1 MNPNVRKVLLDA
13 PSLMVNGRVRYGQLA
28 QCIAL
33 RPVAEGYNGNA
44 CTVRRSTDN
53 TSQDVGFLG
62 TELDNFSLMNFVGSE
77 NLLLRSEEMDNAI
90 WVKSGLTVTSNAAI
104 APDGTLTADLLSNV
118 SAESIYQQTTLP
130 AASGTVYTYSLYVKQ
145 ASLDWIRFIISDSAN
160 SANQLTLWFNPSTG
174 TLGTVSAGGTAT
186 LVTGNV
192 VAAANGFY
200 RIYLTGS
207 FVTSLVSF
215 QTNIVTANGGSTT
228 ATNSA
233 RYQWGAQVNLGTLQ
247 DYSRTVASPR
257 QGSQN
262 MLLCSEEFDNASWSK
277 TDTTVTANAIVAPD
291 GLTTADLLTEGSAGT
306 ATADTTFTASAS
318 GVAHTS
324 SVYMKAGTST
334 GWVRLSVYETAN
346 ATNIVNLWVN
356 MATGALGSTSVGGTG
371 ASGGGTTTTLLNGWY
386 RISLSFTIAAT
397 ALTMTTRSAASDS
410 STTRV
415 SGADRYQWGAQV
427 NQGSVA
433 AAYQKTVA
441 TTTEWGANQNLVT
454 YSEGA
459 VSTLDSSLVVTNAG
473 TTITGYANSIQFGD
487 NTVTRLAYKLYT
499 YKIGATYTISVIV
512 QMDDNNAPVVGLNNS
527 SGDFCLV
534 CASRVT
540 TSTPV
545 VTSLGGNVYRVS
557 SSLVTTNTPPS
568 WGVVKYTTQSSKG
581 FRITG
586 IQVNEGSVVQN
597 YIRTLDKAIDVG
609 NGYLTKIYDQ
619 SGNAR
624 DMSQATA
631 ANQPRIVFHG
641 TGEKI
646 NGKAAFTTDGSTQ
659 QLTSTAF
666 DLKQPFT
673 RCGALQFTTIPSVA
687 KGIFSDAAANGA
699 ILRGVATGLLR
710 MTTGT
715 TVDLYLKN
723 GIAAGDKAVTV
734 EVYNSTATMGSY
746 NGVVV
751 ATPVSSKLPDYPIS
765 QTRIGQ
771 DYNGYSNVVVGE
783 MIIFPQ
789 ALSHSDR
796 RTWEATAKQYWST
809 P

>member
-77 NLLLRSEEMDNAI
+77 NLLLRSEEFN
-90 WVKSGLTVTSNAAI
+90 SGSWLKLDTTITANAAI
-104 APDGTLTADLLSNV
+104 APDGTLTADLITEG
-118 SAESIYQQTTLP
+118 SALTAVTYQYLTLVAQKTYTTSIYLRRGNHDWVRFAISETSTGNQAIVWVNLATGVLGNSEIRGAGVTNLGSTITNVGNGWYRVTLT
-130 AASGTVYTYSLYVKQ
+130 AK
-145 ASLDWIRFIISDSAN
+145 
-160 SANQLTLWFNPSTG
+160 LTNPS
-174 TLGTVSAGGTAT
+174 AT
-186 LVTGNV
+186 YAVAS
-192 VAAANGFY
+192 AAANGS
-200 RIYLTGS
+200 LTDLS
-207 FVTSLVSF
+207 
-215 QTNIVTANGGSTT
+215 N
-228 ATNSA
+228 AT
-233 RYQWGAQVNLGTLQ
+233 RYQWGAQVHQGAIVQ
-247 DYSRTVASPR
+247 DYSRTIASPR
-257 QGSQN
+257 LGSQN
-262 MLLCSEEFDNASWSK
+262 MLLRSEEFDNASWWLK
-277 TDTTVTANAIVAPD
+277 TDTTITANAIVSPD

-318 GVAHTS
+318 GVAHTA

-371 ASGGGTTTTLLNGWY
+371 VSGGGTTTTLLNGWY

-397 ALTMTTRSAASDS
+397 ALTMMTRSATADS

-433 AAYQKTVA
+433 AAYQKTTT

-454 YSEGA
+454 YSEG
-459 VSTLDSSLVVTNAG
+459 VLSQYPTNSNVADAG
-473 TTITGYANSIQFGD
+473 TSITGYAKSIQFGD
-487 NTVTRLAYKLYT
+487 NSLTRHAYKT
-499 YKIGATYTISVIV
+499 YIPKSGATYIVSVTV
-512 QMDDNNAPVVGLNNS
+512 QMDDNSAPVVGLS
-527 SGDFCLV
+527 YSTGDFCLV
-534 CASRVT
+534 GSTAVASG
-540 TSTPV
+540 TPV
-545 VTSLGGNVYRVS
+545 ITSLGGNIYRVS
-557 SSLVTTNTPPS
+557 ATTVATGATG
-568 WGVVKYTTQSSKG
+568 WGVAKYTGQSSKG

-586 IQVNEGSVVQN
+586 LQLNEGSVVQN

-646 NGKAAFTTDGSTQ
+646 NGKAAFTTDGASQ

-673 RCGALQFTTIPSVA
+673 RCGALQFTTIPSGV

-699 ILRGVATGLLR
+699 TLRVTVAGLLR
-710 MTTGT
+710 MTITPS
-715 TVDLYLKN
+715 DLYLKT
-723 GIAAGDKAVTV
+723 GISAGDKAVTV

-746 NGVVV
+746 NRTVV
-751 ATPVSSKLPDYPIS
+751 ATPVSSKLPDIPIT

-771 DYNGYSNVVVGE
+771 DAGGYANVVVGE

-796 RTWEATAKQYWST
+796 QTWEATAKQYWST

>member
-1 MNPNVRKVLLDA
+1 MNPNMRKVLLDA
-13 PSLMVNGRVRYGQLA
+13 PSLMVKGRVRYGQLA

-33 RPVAEGYNGNA
+33 RPVAEGYKGNA

-77 NLLLRSEEMDNAI
+77 NLLLRSEEMDNASWI
-90 WVKSGLTVTSNAAI
+90 KLDTTITANAAI
-104 APDGTLTADLLSNV
+104 APDGTLTADLITEG
-118 SAESIYQQTTLP
+118 SALTAVTYQYLTLEAKKTYTTSIYLRR
-130 AASGTVYTYSLYVKQ
+130 GNH
-145 ASLDWIRFIISDSAN
+145 DWVRFTIAE
-160 SANQLTLWFNPSTG
+160 TSTG
-174 TLGTVSAGGTAT
+174 NQAIVWVNLATGVLGNSEIRGAGVTNLGSTITNVGNGWYRVTLTAT
-186 LVTGNV
+186 LTNPSATYAVAS
-192 VAAANGFY
+192 AAANGS
-200 RIYLTGS
+200 LTDLS
-207 FVTSLVSF
+207 
-215 QTNIVTANGGSTT
+215 N
-228 ATNSA
+228 AT
-233 RYQWGAQVNLGTLQ
+233 RYQWGAQVHQGAIVQ

-262 MLLCSEEFDNASWSK
+262 ILLRSEEFDNASWLK
-277 TDTTVTANAIVAPD
+277 TDTTITANAVVSPD
-291 GLTTADLLTEGSAGT
+291 GTLTADLLTEGVAGT
-306 ATADTTFTASAS
+306 RWILQTVTVEPQKTYTTSIYLKYGNHDWIRVLF
-318 GVAHTS
+318 
-324 SVYMKAGTST
+324 YETST
-334 GWVRLSVYETAN
+334 SNQAIVW
-346 ATNIVNLWVN
+346 VNLT
-356 MATGALGSTSVGGTG
+356 TGALGTSTSSGTG
-371 ASGGGTTTTLLNGWY
+371 VTNLGTTITNVGNGWY
-386 RISLSFTIAAT
+386 RVTLTATLTNPSASLYITSAAADNSFTRVNNAT
-397 ALTMTTRSAASDS
+397 
-410 STTRV
+410 
-415 SGADRYQWGAQV
+415 RYQWGAQI

-459 VSTLDSSLVVTNAG
+459 IAQYNTATNVTDAA
-473 TTITGYANSIQFGD
+473 TSISGYAASVQFGD
-487 NTVTRLAYKLYT
+487 NSVLRVLYKSYT
-499 YKIGATYTISVIV
+499 PKVGATYTLAVIA
-512 QMDDNNAPVVGLNNS
+512 QMDDNTAPVAGSTVT
-527 SGDFCLV
+527 GDFSLV
-534 CASRVT
+534 LAGGVITTTTVTPLGSNIYRVT
-540 TSTPV
+540 ASVAATTTT
-545 VTSLGGNVYRVS
+545 VTF
-557 SSLVTTNTPPS
+557 
-568 WGVVKYTTQSSKG
+568 GVAKYTGQSSKG

-586 IQVNEGSVVQN
+586 IQVNEGSVAQS
-597 YIRTLDKAIDVG
+597 YIRTLDKLQDVG

-646 NGKAAFTTDGSTQ
+646 NVKAAFTTDGASQ

-666 DLKQPFT
+666 NLKQPFT
-673 RCGALQFTTIPSVA
+673 RCGALQFTTIPSVV
-687 KGIFSDAAANGA
+687 KGIFSDAATNGA
-699 ILRGVATGLLR
+699 ILRVTAMGLLR

-715 TVDLYLKN
+715 NVDLYLKT

-746 NGVVV
+746 NRTVV
-751 ATPVSSKLPDYPIS
+751 ATPIGSKLPDIPIT
-765 QTRIGQ
+765 QTSIGK
-771 DYNGYSNVVVGE
+771 DAGGYANVVVGE

>member
-1 MNPNVRKVLLDA
+1 MNPNMRKVLLDA

-77 NLLLRSEEMDNAI
+77 NLILRSEEFD
-90 WVKSGLTVTSNAAI
+90 SGSWLKLDTTITANAAI
-104 APDGTLTADLLSNV
+104 APDGTLTADFLTEGTALTAVTYQYLTLVAQKTYTS
-118 SAESIYQQTTLP
+118 SIYLKRGNHDWVRFAITETGTGNLAIVWVNLATGVLGNSEIRGTGITNLGSTITNVGSGWYRVTLTT
-130 AASGTVYTYSLYVKQ
+130 K
-145 ASLDWIRFIISDSAN
+145 
-160 SANQLTLWFNPSTG
+160 LTNPSATY
-174 TLGTVSAGGTAT
+174 TVSSA
-186 LVTGNV
+186 
-192 VAAANGFY
+192 
-200 RIYLTGS
+200 
-207 FVTSLVSF
+207 
-215 QTNIVTANGGSTT
+215 TANGSLIDLSN
-228 ATNSA
+228 AT
-233 RYQWGAQVNLGTLQ
+233 RYQWGAQIHQGAIVQ
-247 DYSRTVASPR
+247 DYSRTIAAPR
-257 QGSQN
+257 LGSQN
-262 MLLCSEEFDNASWSK
+262 MLLRSEEFDNASWLK
-277 TDTTVTANAIVAPD
+277 TDTTITANAIASPD
-291 GLTTADLLTEGSAGT
+291 DSTTADLLTEGSAGT
-306 ATADTTFTASAS
+306 ATVNTTFTASAS
-318 GVAHTS
+318 GVAHTA

-371 ASGGGTTTTLLNGWY
+371 VSGGGTTTTLLNGWY

-397 ALTMTTRSAASDS
+397 ALTMMTRSATADS

-433 AAYQKTVA
+433 AAYQKT
-441 TTTEWGANQNLVT
+441 TTLTTEWGANQNLVT
-454 YSEGA
+454 YSEG
-459 VSTLDSSLVVTNAG
+459 VLSQYPTNGNVADAG
-473 TTITGYANSIQFGD
+473 TTITGYAAAIQFGD
-487 NTVTRLAYKLYT
+487 NSVARWAYKVYT
-499 YKIGATYTISVIV
+499 SKSGATYTLTLIV
-512 QMDDNNAPVVGLNNS
+512 QMDDNTAPVISNS
-527 SGDFCLV
+527 NLTGDFSINL
-534 CASRVT
+534 AGSLA
-540 TSTPV
+540 STPTI
-545 VTSLGGNVYRVS
+545 TSLGGNVYKVSGSLVS
-557 SSLVTTNTPPS
+557 SASVPYF
-568 WGVVKYTTQSSKG
+568 GVVKYTGQSSKG

-586 IQVNEGSVVQN
+586 IQLNEGSVAQN

-609 NGYLTKIYDQ
+609 NGYLTKVYDQ

-646 NGKAAFTTDGSTQ
+646 NGKAAFTTDGATQ
-659 QLTSTAF
+659 QLISTPF
-666 DLKQPFT
+666 NLKQPFT
-673 RCGALQFTTIPSVA
+673 RCGALQFTTIPSGV
-687 KGIFSDAAANGA
+687 KGIFSDAATNGA
-699 ILRGVATGLLR
+699 TLRVTVAGLLR
-710 MTTGT
+710 MTTSNT
-715 TVDLYLKN
+715 DLNLKT
-723 GIAAGDKAVTV
+723 GIAAGDKAITV
-734 EVYNSTATMGSY
+734 EIYNSTATMGSY
-746 NGVVV
+746 NRTVV
-751 ATPVSSKLPDYPIS
+751 ATPVASKLPDIPIT

-771 DYNGYSNVVVGE
+771 DAGGYANVVVGE

-796 RTWEATAKQYWST
+796 QTWEATAKQYWST

>member
-1 MNPNVRKVLLDA
+1 MNPNIRKVLLDA

-77 NLLLRSEEMDNAI
+77 NLLLRSEEMDNAS
-90 WVKSGLTVTSNAAI
+90 WVKSGLTITTNAAI
-104 APDGTLTADLLSNV
+104 APDGTLTADLLSNT
-118 SAESIYQQTTLP
+118 ATESIYQQTTLP
-130 AASGTVYTYSLYVKQ
+130 AASGSVYTYSVYVKQ
-145 ASLDWIRFIISDSAN
+145 ASLDWMRFTVFESAN

-186 LVTGNV
+186 LVAGNV
-192 VAAANGFY
+192 VASTNGFY

-207 FVTSLVSF
+207 FVASLINF

-233 RYQWGAQVNLGTLQ
+233 RYQWGAQVNQGTLQ

-257 QGSQN
+257 IGSQN
-262 MLLCSEEFDNASWSK
+262 MLVRSEEMDNVNWVK
-277 TDTTVTANAIVAPD
+277 TDTTVTANAVVSPD
-291 GLTTADLLTEGSAGT
+291 GLTTADLLTEGVAGT
-306 ATADTTFTASAS
+306 GQILQTVTVVPQKPYTASLYFKY
-318 GVAHTS
+318 GNHDWIRVLF
-324 SVYMKAGTST
+324 YETST
-334 GWVRLSVYETAN
+334 GNTSHVW
-346 ATNIVNLWVN
+346 VNLT
-356 MATGALGSTSVGGTG
+356 TGALGTSTSSGTG
-371 ASGGGTTTTLLNGWY
+371 VTNLGTTITNIGNGWY
-386 RISLSFTIAAT
+386 RVTISATFTNTSASLYVTSAT
-397 ALTMTTRSAASDS
+397 ANNSITPVNNGT
-410 STTRV
+410 
-415 SGADRYQWGAQV
+415 RYQWGAQV

-433 AAYQKTVA
+433 AAYQKT
-441 TTTEWGANQNLVT
+441 TTLTTGWGANQNLIT

-459 VSTLDSSLVVTNAG
+459 IAQYNTATNVTDAA
-473 TTITGYANSIQFGD
+473 TSITGYAASVQFGD
-487 NTVTRLAYKLYT
+487 NSVQRTLYNRSYTAKL
-499 YKIGATYTISVIV
+499 GATYTFTLIV
-512 QMDDNNAPVVGLNNS
+512 QMDDNTAPVPSTTVS
-527 SGDFCLV
+527 SGDFSIVFAAVLL
-534 CASRVT
+534 
-540 TSTPV
+540 STPT
-545 VTSLGGNVYRVS
+545 VTSLGSNLYRVTLIATTTTGS
-557 SSLVTTNTPPS
+557 SIFGLI
-568 WGVVKYTTQSSKG
+568 KYTGQSTKG
-581 FRITG
+581 FRVTAM
-586 IQVNEGSVVQN
+586 QLNEGSVAQN

-646 NGKAAFTTDGSTQ
+646 NGKAAFTTDGASQ
-659 QLTSTAF
+659 QLLSTAYA
-666 DLKQPFT
+666 LPQPYT
-673 RCGALQFTTIPSVA
+673 RCGAFQVVTNPA
-687 KGIFSDAAANGA
+687 ARDIFSDVSSVYP
-699 ILRGVATGLLR
+699 ILLIGPTSGSVCKMVGTGSTFIIKTGLA
-710 MTTGT
+710 
-715 TVDLYLKN
+715 V
-723 GIAAGDKAVTV
+723 GDKAVTV
-734 EVYNSTATMGSY
+734 EIYNGASSIGSY
-746 NGVVV
+746 NGV
-751 ATPVSSKLPDYPIS
+751 ATVGNAGTTSIGQP
-765 QTRIGQ
+765 RIGFGG
-771 DYNGYSNVVVGE
+771 DGYANVVVGE

>member
-13 PSLMVNGRVRYGQLA
+13 PSLMVNGRVRYGKLA

-33 RPVAEGYNGNA
+33 RPVAEGYNGKA

-62 TELDNFSLMNFVGSE
+62 TELDSFSLMNFVGSE
-77 NLLLRSEEMDNAI
+77 NLLLRSEEFDSGSWLKIDTTITANA
-90 WVKSGLTVTSNAAI
+90 VVS
-104 APDGTLTADLLSNV
+104 PDGTLTADLITEGTALTAV
-118 SAESIYQQTTLP
+118 TYQYLTLVAKKTYTTSIYLKRGNHDWVRFAIAETSTNNQAIVWVNLTTGALGN
-130 AASGTVYTYSLYVKQ
+130 SEIRGTGVTNLGSTITNVGNGWYRV
-145 ASLDWIRFIISDSAN
+145 
-160 SANQLTLWFNPSTG
+160 TL
-174 TLGTVSAGGTAT
+174 TAT
-186 LVTGNV
+186 LTNPSATYTVSS
-192 VAAANGFY
+192 AAANGS
-200 RIYLTGS
+200 LTDLS
-207 FVTSLVSF
+207 
-215 QTNIVTANGGSTT
+215 N
-228 ATNSA
+228 AT
-233 RYQWGAQVNLGTLQ
+233 RYQWGAQVHQGSIVQ
-247 DYSRTVASPR
+247 DYSRTIASPR

-262 MLLCSEEFDNASWSK
+262 KLLRSEEMGDTNYWIK
-277 TDTTVTANAIVAPD
+277 TDTTVTSDAIVAPD
-291 GLTTADLLTEGSAGT
+291 GTTTADLLTEGTAGT
-306 ATADTTFTASAS
+306 AQMYQATTVESQKAYTASLYLKYGNHDWVKIQFYEAN
-318 GVAHTS
+318 S
-324 SVYMKAGTST
+324 SNQARV
-334 GWVRLSVYETAN
+334 W
-346 ATNIVNLWVN
+346 VNLT
-356 MATGALGSTSVGGTG
+356 TGALGTSDATGTG
-371 ASGGGTTTTLLNGWY
+371 VVNLGTTITNIGNGWY
-386 RISLSFTIAAT
+386 RVTISATFTNTFVLLYLLSVT
-397 ALTMTTRSAASDS
+397 ANGSH
-410 STTRV
+410 TRV
-415 SGADRYQWGAQV
+415 NNGTRYQWGAQV
-427 NQGSVA
+427 NQGSIA

-459 VSTLDSSLVVTNAG
+459 VSTLDSSLAVTNAG

-487 NTVTRLAYKLYT
+487 NTVARLAYKLYT
-499 YKIGATYTISVIV
+499 HKIGATYTISVIV
-512 QMDDNNAPVVGLNNS
+512 QMDDNSAPVVGLNNS

-534 CASRVT
+534 GSSRVT

-646 NGKAAFTTDGSTQ
+646 NGKAAFTTDGATQ
-659 QLTSTAF
+659 QLLSTPF
-666 DLKQPFT
+666 NLKQPFT

-715 TVDLYLKN
+715 LIDIYLKT
-723 GIAAGDKAVTV
+723 GIVAEDKAVTV
-734 EVYNSTATMGSY
+734 EIYNSTATMGSY

-771 DYNGYSNVVVGE
+771 DHNGYSNVVVGE

-789 ALSHSDR
+789 ALSQSDR
-796 RTWEATAKQYWST
+796 RIWEATAKQYWST

>member
-1 MNPNVRKVLLDA
+1 MNPNMRKVLLDA

-33 RPVAEGYNGNA
+33 RPVAEGYNGKA

-62 TELDNFSLMNFVGSE
+62 TELDSFSLMNFVGSE
-77 NLLLRSEEMDNAI
+77 NLLLRSEEFDNAA
-90 WVKSGLTVTSNAAI
+90 WLKSSLTVTANAAI

-130 AASGTVYTYSLYVKQ
+130 AVSGSVYTYSVYVKQ
-145 ASLDWIRFIISDSAN
+145 ASLDWIRFIVFESAD

-186 LVTGNV
+186 LVAGNV
-192 VAAANGFY
+192 VASTNGFY

-207 FVTSLVSF
+207 FVASLINF

-233 RYQWGAQVNLGTLQ
+233 RYQWGAQVNQGTLQ
-247 DYSRTVASPR
+247 DYSRTIASPR
-257 QGSQN
+257 LGSQN
-262 MLLCSEEFDNASWSK
+262 MLLRSEEFDNAYWLK
-277 TDTTVTANAIVAPD
+277 TDTTITANAIAAPD
-291 GLTTADLLTEGSAGT
+291 GSTTADLLTEGTAGT
-306 ATADTTFTASAS
+306 AQIYQSTTVESQKAYTASMYFKY
-318 GVAHTS
+318 GNHDWIRVLFYETS
-324 SVYMKAGTST
+324 TGNTSHMWVNLTTGTLGTST
-334 GWVRLSVYETAN
+334 S
-346 ATNIVNLWVN
+346 
-356 MATGALGSTSVGGTG
+356 SGTG
-371 ASGGGTTTTLLNGWY
+371 VTNLGTTITNVGNGWY
-386 RISLSFTIAAT
+386 RVTISATFTNTSASLYITSAT
-397 ALTMTTRSAASDS
+397 ANDS
-410 STTRV
+410 ITRV
-415 SGADRYQWGAQV
+415 NNGTRYQWGAQV

-433 AAYQKTVA
+433 AAYQKT
-441 TTTEWGANQNLVT
+441 TTLTTEWGANQNLVT
-454 YSEGA
+454 YSEEA
-459 VSTLDSSLVVTNAG
+459 VAQYTTASNVTDAG
-473 TTITGYANSIQFGD
+473 TSITGYANSIQFGD
-487 NTVTRLAYKLYT
+487 NSVARWAYKT
-499 YKIGATYTISVIV
+499 YIPKSGATYTVSVIV
-512 QMDDNNAPVVGLNNS
+512 QMDDNSAPVVTTSNS
-527 SGDFCLV
+527 VGDFCLV
-534 CASRVT
+534 GSTAVT
-540 TSTPV
+540 TGVPV
-545 VTSLGGNVYRVS
+545 VTSLGGNIYRVS
-557 SSLVTTNTPPS
+557 ATTVTTNTQPS

-581 FRITG
+581 FRVTG
-586 IQVNEGSVVQN
+586 IQVNEGSVAQN

-646 NGKAAFTTDGSTQ
+646 NGKAAFTTDGASQ

-666 DLKQPFT
+666 ALKQPFT
-673 RCGALQFTTIPSVA
+673 RCGALQFTTIPSVV
-687 KGIFSDAAANGA
+687 KGIFSDVATNGA
-699 ILRGVATGLLR
+699 ILRVTATGLLR

-715 TVDLYLKN
+715 TVDLYLKT
-723 GIAAGDKAVTV
+723 GIAASDKAVTV

-746 NGVVV
+746 NGTVV
-751 ATPVSSKLPDYPIS
+751 ATPIYSKLPDYPIS

-771 DYNGYSNVVVGE
+771 DYNGFSNAAVGE

-796 RTWEATAKQYWST
+796 RTWETTAKQYWST